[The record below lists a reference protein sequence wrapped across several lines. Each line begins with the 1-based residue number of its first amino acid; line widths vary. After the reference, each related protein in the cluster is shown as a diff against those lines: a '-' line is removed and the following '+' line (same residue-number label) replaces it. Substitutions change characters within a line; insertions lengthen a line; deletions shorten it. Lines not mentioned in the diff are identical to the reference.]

1 MLLRT
6 DGGLH
11 TIGMRRRKFLPQRT
25 HHLIIII
32 REVDVILLIHRL
44 EFGMEP
50 TDDHVLEPVTL
61 DLRPVLDLVGR
72 DILRIA
78 GHIVGGKGV
87 RPLCP
92 DGGHEFVVL
101 IGDEILGS
109 HLTHGVDPVIG
120 LSAQFR
126 VRELTIRLIAGLDIL
141 QQGGL
146 CLGIGGPEMCRP
158 LKHQVL
164 EVVRQTRRLCGVILR
179 TRPHGDIRLNP
190 RLLIVH
196 REIHLQSIIQGID
209 ACPGHIARYALVR
222 IVFCLCA
229 NAQQS
234 AK

>member
-32 REVDVILLIHRL
+32 RQIDVILLIHRL

-72 DILRIA
+72 NILRIA
-78 GHIVGGKGV
+78 GHIVRSKGV
-87 RPLCP
+87 RSLCP

-126 VRELTIRLIAGLDIL
+126 VRELTIGLIAGLDIL
-141 QQGGL
+141 QQGCL
-146 CLGIGGPEMCRP
+146 CLGIGRSEMCRP
-158 LKHQVL
+158 LEHQVL
-164 EVVRQTRRLCGVILR
+164 EVMRQTGCLGRVILR

-196 REIHLQSIIQGID
+196 REIHLQSVVQRINTGFRQV
-209 ACPGHIARYALVR
+209 ARNTLIR
-222 IVFCLCA
+222 IVFCLCT